1 MMENQSE
8 RKLEHEMEIG
18 NKGVVKRSK
27 LEVTSHPLRT
37 PTNIERQVYFWM
49 GLSPTPHRT

>member
-8 RKLEHEMEIG
+8 RKLEHEMVKWKLGLYRIY
-18 NKGVVKRSK
+18 KGVVKGSN

-37 PTNIERQVYFWM
+37 PTNI
-49 GLSPTPHRT
+49 